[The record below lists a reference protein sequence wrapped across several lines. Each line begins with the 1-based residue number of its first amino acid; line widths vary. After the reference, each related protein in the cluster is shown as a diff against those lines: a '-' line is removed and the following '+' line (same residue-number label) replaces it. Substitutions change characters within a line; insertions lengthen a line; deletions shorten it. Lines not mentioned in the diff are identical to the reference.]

1 MKQLRC
7 AIYAR
12 VSTDDKG
19 QDPLNQLLQLR
30 EFAMRQGWEVVK
42 EYTDEA
48 SAKNGERKGFKA
60 MFVDAAAHRF
70 DVVLFWSLDR
80 LTREGTFK
88 THVYLKQLTDAGIKF
103 KSFTE
108 QYVDSLGVFGD
119 AIIGLLAAMAQQE
132 RIRVSDRTKAGF
144 ARLKAAGEAW
154 KKRGPNRKYKAGEP
168 SRATLWRQAKSA
180 PASKPAALAPI
191 PTHTVQPKPAPL
203 RGRSASADLE
213 DDQPQ
218 QPQREVV
225 KGKSLADYM
234 E

>member
-30 EFAMRQGWEVVK
+30 EFATRQGWEAVK

-60 MFVDAAAHRF
+60 LFIDAAKHRF
-70 DVVLFWSLDR
+70 DVLLFWSLDR

-88 THVYLKQLTDAGIKF
+88 THCYLKQLTDAGVKF

-132 RIRVSDRTKAGF
+132 RVRISDRTQAGI
-144 ARLKAAGEAW
+144 ARLKAAGKMW
-154 KKRGPNRKYKAGEP
+154 KRGPNRKYKAGDP
-168 SRATLWRQAKSA
+168 SRTTLWRRARKEQTYAN
-180 PASKPAALAPI
+180 
-191 PTHTVQPKPAPL
+191 
-203 RGRSASADLE
+203 
-213 DDQPQ
+213 
-218 QPQREVV
+218 
-225 KGKSLADYM
+225 
-234 E
+234 